1 MPKNTKPQGYVT
13 GRPTVDL
20 NPEEVKQVETM
31 AAYLTH
37 DQIAAV
43 LGISDDTLRK
53 IRRRREDV
61 DMAIK
66 KGKAFACERVAQS
79 LIKNA
84 VDKNN
89 VLAQM
94 FFLKCHGWVEAAP
107 VHEHQT
113 INISYSPARGRNER
127 DVTPPVQNLE
137 HEGDE

>member
-1 MPKNTKPQGYVT
+1 MPKHIKPEGYTT
-13 GRPTVDL
+13 GRPTVGL
-20 NPEEVKQVETM
+20 NPEEVTQVETM

-37 DQIAAV
+37 EQIAAV

-53 IRRRREDV
+53 IRRTNDSV

-66 KGKAFACERVAQS
+66 KGKAAACERVAQS

-94 FFLKCHGWVEAAP
+94 FFLKCNGWVEAQPQHEAP
-107 VHEHQT
+107 V
-113 INISYSPARGRNER
+113 INISYSQARGRNER
-127 DVTPPVQNLE
+127 DVTPAVQNLTS
-137 HEGDE
+137 DER